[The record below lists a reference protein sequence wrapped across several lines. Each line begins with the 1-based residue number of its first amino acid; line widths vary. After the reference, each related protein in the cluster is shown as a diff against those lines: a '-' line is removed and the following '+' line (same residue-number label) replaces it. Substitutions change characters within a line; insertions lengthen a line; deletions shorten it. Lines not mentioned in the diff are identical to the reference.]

1 MRMGCGLSSGT
12 RLEEQYKKNQK
23 GIALWNPIC
32 APCIRAK
39 CAPYNADYANPD
51 FLVQIL
57 TAYMVSNR
65 KAEMGD
71 DLRCE

>member
-1 MRMGCGLSSGT
+1 LFDFGSKR
-12 RLEEQYKKNQK
+12 EK
-23 GIALWNPIC
+23 GIEIGFVVLWNPIC

-39 CAPYNADYANPD
+39 CAPYNADHAIPD